1 MIWARP
7 GSSDRHFN
15 LTPLALKTFSGDH
28 PLEVKKTLIPSYNL
42 KDKIK
47 MIELIY

>member
-7 GSSDRHFN
+7 GSLNRHFN
-15 LTPLALKTFSGDH
+15 LTPLAPKTFSGDH
-28 PLEVKKTLIPSYNL
+28 PLEVKKTLISSYNL

-47 MIELIY
+47 MIKLIY